1 MALLGG
7 GVERERYLKQRFP
20 SVSMCKSD
28 IVCCKQCDGYGMAD
42 DFIDKNFCSEK
53 CRKLG
58 QARASLAKSLA
69 NVVKV
74 TVKRKSA
81 AAAAEAA
88 AEAVSD
94 RSAISGDPL
103 KEAEA
108 RVWIL
113 FLFLAQFNI
122 ICHVFFLLR
131 PLKFNYY
138 YLFKT

>member
-108 RVWIL
+108 KVWNSFSIPCSI
-113 FLFLAQFNI
+113 Q
-122 ICHVFFLLR
+122 
-131 PLKFNYY
+131 Y
-138 YLFKT
+138 YLPCFFFTAPA

>member
-1 MALLGG
+1 
-7 GVERERYLKQRFP
+7 
-20 SVSMCKSD
+20 
-28 IVCCKQCDGYGMAD
+28 MAD

-58 QARASLAKSLA
+58 QTRVSLAKSLAA

-81 AAAAEAA
+81 ATAAEAA
-88 AEAVSD
+88 AEVESD

-108 RVWIL
+108 KVL
-113 FLFLAQFNI
+113 NPS
-122 ICHVFFLLR
+122 VFV
-131 PLKFNYY
+131 
-138 YLFKT
+138 